1 MRISLLLVFC
11 FYFVLGCYSVF
22 ECVTVMMMN
31 VILVCCLCRNGDVML
46 RWWLYE
52 RGMLWEWECC
62 DGEGE
67 SVRRVS
73 SGAKLG

>member
-1 MRISLLLVFC
+1 M
-11 FYFVLGCYSVF
+11 
-22 ECVTVMMMN
+22 MMMN
-31 VILVCCLCRNGDVML
+31 VILVCCLCRNSDVML

-67 SVRRVS
+67 SVRKVS
-73 SGAKLG
+73 SGAKLGRRLVG